1 MNIDRSLDDII
12 QESRVQR
19 RAERAARRKATK
31 VSRKQPQ
38 PTKPTTTTPAP
49 NSNHPPSSAP
59 SETRPANQPKLGPAK
74 KRALI
79 TKSQKRRLRAKNR
92 NQVSSDDLERDANP
106 PSDRQSPEDTPRR
119 KENGAGAGITGRLAT
134 AKPVRAGGMA
144 AKGVKVAVSNLHPGV
159 TETDIKELF
168 ETVGPLRRAT
178 LRTYASGDSL
188 CEAEVVFEVMSDA
201 LEAIKRYNL
210 VPLDNQPLH
219 ITLATDSVAASE
231 GVHSRIGRPRGRG
244 MGRKRISPGRGGY
257 DDPEEDSEG
266 GPAYANGQSP
276 REDRPAMGGGQGRR
290 FNNRRKF
297 KRF

>member
-31 VSRKQPQ
+31 LSRKQPQ
-38 PTKPTTTTPAP
+38 PTKPTTPAP
-49 NSNHPPSSAP
+49 TSNPPPSATP
-59 SETRPANQPKLGPAK
+59 PETRPPNQPKLGTAK

-79 TKSQKRRLRAKNR
+79 TKSQKRRLRARNR
-92 NQVSSDDLERDANP
+92 NQVSSDDLDREANP
-106 PSDRQSPEDTPRR
+106 SSDRQSPDETPKR
-119 KENGAGAGITGRLAT
+119 KENGAGAGVTGRLAME
-134 AKPVRAGGMA
+134 KPARALGMA

-178 LRTYASGDSL
+178 LKTYASGESL

-219 ITLATDSVAASE
+219 ITLATDSVAGNE
-231 GVHSRIGRPRGRG
+231 GVHSRIGKPRGRG

-266 GPAYANGQSP
+266 GPVYANGQSP
-276 REDRPAMGGGQGRR
+276 REERPAVGGGQGRR
-290 FNNRRKF
+290 FNNRR
-297 KRF
+297 RFRRF